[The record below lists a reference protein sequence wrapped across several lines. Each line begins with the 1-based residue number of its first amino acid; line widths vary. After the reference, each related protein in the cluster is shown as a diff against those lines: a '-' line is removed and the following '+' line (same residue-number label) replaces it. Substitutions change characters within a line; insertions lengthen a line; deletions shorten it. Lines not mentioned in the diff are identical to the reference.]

1 MQYQSKIISFLIVFI
16 LFTIQSSYAK
26 PLNNRKRPVPF
37 QIKKFS
43 KPAPMPQKKLRPVPI
58 VPESRSLDNKEDIGL
73 TVGLKAGSAAGL
85 TGAMGDIMY
94 SLSNIVPGAS
104 IRGSVG
110 YLTGSNKQI
119 DERIKIATVNLDGI
133 YSLDILKNPEIPFN
147 MYVGGGLIYPWKVNR
162 NASGGWGAHAYLGGK
177 YLIENN
183 SSLYGELAYSGIKY
197 NREQAALRGIEAMLG
212 YSYSF

>member
-1 MQYQSKIISFLIVFI
+1 MRYQSKIILYLLVFI
-16 LFTIQSSYAK
+16 LLAIQSSYAK
-26 PLNNRKRPVPF
+26 LSNNRRRAIPF

-43 KPAPMPQKKLRPVPI
+43 KPIPMPQKQLRPIPI
-58 VPESRSLDNKEDIGL
+58 VPESGSFDNKGEIGL

-104 IRGSVG
+104 IRGSIG

-119 DERIKIATVNLDGI
+119 DESIKIATVNLDGI

-183 SSLYGELAYSGIKY
+183 SSLYGEFAYSGIKY
-197 NREQAALRGIEAMLG
+197 NKEQAALRGIEAMLG